1 MTPSAS
7 VHGKGTSNWIEVK
20 WLHPMLQM
28 NSNFFS
34 SMYFLLYHDCSICF
48 LALQFNF
55 ICRHVFILMNKE
67 HFSNMLQL
75 KTPKPAIYIN
85 AEIKNR
91 FKDQQMF
98 NYFLCNFSDFSILF
112 NLVCKLW
119 TAIIF
124 AQYLVYLW

>member
-1 MTPSAS
+1 
-7 VHGKGTSNWIEVK
+7 
-20 WLHPMLQM
+20 
-28 NSNFFS
+28 
-34 SMYFLLYHDCSICF
+34 
-48 LALQFNF
+48 
-55 ICRHVFILMNKE
+55 MNKE

-98 NYFLCNFSDFSILF
+98 NYFLYNFSDFSILF

-119 TAIIF
+119 TVIIF